1 MQNLFILLLTL
12 AIFIIAKLNF
22 MASNLFSFGDV
33 RNHPHRSGFDLS
45 RRICFTSKAG
55 ELLPVY
61 YKLVYPGDKF
71 QIRHQL
77 FTRTQPVNTA
87 AYTRIREYLD
97 WYFVPLRLINKNLP
111 QALMNM
117 QNNPVQASGIGT
129 NKIVTNDIPY
139 CALGAFNEGYSENI
153 FTLLHNMYK
162 GNTDISLSVVE
173 NFFGFNAGTC
183 GAKLA
188 MMLRYGNFIPPSFT
202 GSSPNELSLGLS
214 TNPNFSLQGI
224 NTHYSVNVLPF
235 AAYQKI
241 YADHFR
247 ISQWESNEPYTYNF
261 DWYSGGPVFQS
272 LTGSSNAVALKD
284 YLEGNNL
291 FTLRYANWP
300 KDLFMGVMPNSQLGD
315 VSVVDVIPQGQST
328 NVIASVYGADSTGA
342 DVTGNIEMSPVG
354 GNTLNVF
361 NLVPFNHPTG
371 EPTLKAKFLSE
382 QLRSSFTVLQLR
394 MAEAVQ
400 RYREVSQVADQTARD
415 QIYAHFGVSLSPA
428 LSDTCFRIGGS
439 ASNIDI
445 SEVVNTFL
453 GPDTETEANI
463 KGKGVGTGQ
472 GGTSFSSD
480 EYGILMA
487 IYHVVPLLDYVITGQ
502 PQDLLYTNTA
512 DLPFPEFDS
521 IGMQSLHFGRFFNY
535 KSTAFASDPTGSV
548 MGYVPRFIDLKTDY
562 DEVYGAFRS
571 TLKSWVAPLDP
582 EYLSKWVSSTILPG
596 ESTPTYSLNYGF
608 FKVNP
613 SVLDSIFRLKADSSM
628 DTDQFLSSLYL
639 DVKAVRN
646 FDYDGMPY

>member
-117 QNNPVQASGIGT
+117 QNNPVQASGISA
-129 NKIVTNDIPY
+129 NKIVTNDIPWTI
-139 CALGAFNEGYSENI
+139 LGNDGAGRGVRGLASFLQYMYEGAYD
-153 FTLLHNMYK
+153 K
-162 GNTDISLSVVE
+162 KISPVL

-188 MMLRYGNFIPPSFT
+188 MMLRYGNFISSSYTGTSKSF
-202 GSSPNELSLGLS
+202 GLS
-214 TNPNFSLQGI
+214 PSPDFSLFAY
-224 NTHYSVNVLPF
+224 NTNYSVNVIPF

-247 ISQWESNEPYTYNF
+247 FSQWEKNEPYTYNF
-261 DWYSGGPVFQS
+261 DWYSGGNVFASFDSGYSDS
-272 LTGSSNAVALKD
+272 LKEYVS
-284 YLEGNNL
+284 GNNL

-315 VSVVDVIPQGQST
+315 VSVVDVLPTS
-328 NVIASVYGADSTGA
+328 SDSPNLIG
-342 DVTGNIEMSPVG
+342 DVVGVTTGNVNATGLIAMNGTNEPG
-354 GNTLNVF
+354 VF
-361 NLVPFNHPTG
+361 NMRPARTPDTNTV
-371 EPTLKAKFLSE
+371 
-382 QLRSSFTVLQLR
+382 LRAVISNPSLQASFSVLQLR

-453 GPDTETEANI
+453 GPDTETEAYI

-480 EYGILMA
+480 EYGVLMA

-502 PQDLLYTNTA
+502 PQDLLYTNTV

-535 KSTAFASDPTGSV
+535 KTPTFASDPTGSV
-548 MGYVPRFIDLKTDY
+548 MGYTPRFIDLKTDY

-582 EYLSKWVSSTILPG
+582 DYLSKWVSSTILPG
-596 ESTPTYSLNYGF
+596 ESTPVYSLNYGF

-613 SVLDSIFRLKADSSM
+613 SVLDSIFKVKADSSM
-628 DTDQFLSSLYL
+628 DSDQFLSSLYL

>member
-117 QNNPVQASGIGT
+117 QNNPVQASGIGA
-129 NKIVTNDIPY
+129 NKIVTNDIPWT
-139 CALGAFNEGYSENI
+139 ALGNDGQSGRGLASFLQYMYEGAYD
-153 FTLLHNMYK
+153 K
-162 GNTDISLSVVE
+162 KISPVL

-188 MMLRYGNFIPPSFT
+188 MMLRYGNFISPTYTGASKSF
-202 GSSPNELSLGLS
+202 GLS
-214 TNPNFSLQGI
+214 ASPDFSLLAY
-224 NTHYSVNVLPF
+224 NTNYSVNVIPF

-247 ISQWESNEPYTYNF
+247 FSQWEKNEPYTYNF
-261 DWYSGGPVFQS
+261 DWYSGGNVFASFISGYSDS
-272 LTGSSNAVALKD
+272 LKEYVS
-284 YLEGNNL
+284 GNNL
-291 FTLRYANWP
+291 FTLRYANWS

-315 VSVVDVIPQGQST
+315 VSVVDVIPQGQSA
-328 NVIASVYGADSTGA
+328 NIIASVYGADSTGA

-354 GNTLNVF
+354 GSTRNVY
-361 NLVPFNHPTG
+361 NLVPFNSPTG

-415 QIYAHFGVSLSPA
+415 QIYAHFGVSLSSA

-463 KGKGVGTGQ
+463 KGKGIGTGQ

-535 KSTAFASDPTGSV
+535 KASTFGSDPTGSV

-571 TLKSWVAPLDP
+571 TLKSWVAPLNP
-582 EYLSKWVSSTILPG
+582 EYLSKWVSSAILPG
-596 ESTPTYSLNYGF
+596 ESTPVYSLNYGF

-639 DVKAVRN
+639 DIKAVRN

>member
-1 MQNLFILLLTL
+1 
-12 AIFIIAKLNF
+12 

-117 QNNPVQASGIGT
+117 QDNPVQASGISA
-129 NKIVTNDIPY
+129 NKIITNDIPY
-139 CALGAFNEGYSENI
+139 
-153 FTLLHNMYK
+153 FTLSGSTTSLANLLTVMYGSK
-162 GNTDISLSVVE
+162 KDGSAAVL
-173 NFFGFNAGTC
+173 NFFGFNTASLS
-183 GAKLA
+183 AKLL
-188 MMLRYGNFIPPSFT
+188 MMLRYGNFISDFVDANLYGNSF
-202 GSSPNELSLGLS
+202 GLS
-214 TNPNFSLQGI
+214 SDPNFSLRAYNSSYALNI
-224 NTHYSVNVLPF
+224 LPL

-247 ISQWESNEPYTYNF
+247 FSQWEKNEPYTYNF
-261 DWYSGGPVFQS
+261 DWYSGGNVFASIGLNQ
-272 LTGSSNAVALKD
+272 VREYIEK
-284 YLEGNNL
+284 NNL
-291 FTLRYANWP
+291 LTLRYANWP

-315 VSVVDVIPQGQST
+315 VSVVDVLPTSSASSNLIGDVVGVT
-328 NVIASVYGADSTGA
+328 VDNVNATGLIAMNGTTEPG
-342 DVTGNIEMSPVG
+342 
-354 GNTLNVF
+354 VF
-361 NLVPFNHPTG
+361 NMRPARTPQTDAV
-371 EPTLKAKFLSE
+371 
-382 QLRSSFTVLQLR
+382 LRAVISNPSLQASFSVLQLR

-487 IYHVVPLLDYVITGQ
+487 IYHIVPLLDYVITGQ

-535 KSTAFASDPTGSV
+535 KTAAFASDPTGSV
-548 MGYVPRFIDLKTDY
+548 MGYTPRFIDLKTDY

-582 EYLSKWVSSTILPG
+582 TYLSKWVSSTILPG
-596 ESTPTYSLNYGF
+596 ESTPVYSLNYGF

-613 SVLDSIFRLKADSSM
+613 SVLDSIFRLKADSTM